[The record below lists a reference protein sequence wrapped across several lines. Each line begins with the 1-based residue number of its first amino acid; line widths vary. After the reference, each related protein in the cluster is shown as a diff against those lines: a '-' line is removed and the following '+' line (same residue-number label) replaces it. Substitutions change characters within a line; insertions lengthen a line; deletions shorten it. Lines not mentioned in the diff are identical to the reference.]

1 MTRPPAGPEALTREL
16 LTGSGARHASVRT
29 ATERLIAVGYGL
41 TYDAVVSGFPPYE
54 RLLEEI
60 TTLVARSAPAAVTSS
75 VLDVSC
81 GTGTVAARIAA
92 LGYRV
97 TGMDAVGHLVDV
109 ARRRWAD
116 PGRALTFEHRD
127 IAYEPPPGDGTF
139 DTIVSMHTLYWH
151 PRPEALLAACRR
163 ALKPGG
169 HAIFLTY
176 GRPARVRDTFG
187 AIRARHGTVEALRAL
202 RWLLPTA
209 LFETLRHIDRRYLSE
224 DDFRAAV
231 TGAGFEILE
240 VRETFLGGISRL
252 AWTRVP
258 PSVRG

>member
-16 LTGSGARHASVRT
+16 LTGSGARHTSVRT

-127 IAYEPPPGDGTF
+127 IAYEPPPGDEIGRA
-139 DTIVSMHTLYWH
+139 S
-151 PRPEALLAACRR
+151 CRE
-163 ALKPGG
+163 
-169 HAIFLTY
+169 
-176 GRPARVRDTFG
+176 RV
-187 AIRARHGTVEALRAL
+187 
-202 RWLLPTA
+202 
-209 LFETLRHIDRRYLSE
+209 
-224 DDFRAAV
+224 
-231 TGAGFEILE
+231 
-240 VRETFLGGISRL
+240 
-252 AWTRVP
+252 
-258 PSVRG
+258 